1 MVTLADQPAQNVFWF
16 SEYFLMPKPTGKKA
30 TNLRELLQHLQEMS
44 EPVLEYHFWQ
54 SRLTITQTA
63 VEYPNDFALWAAKAL
78 NDPNLAERLSSVDPL
93 DYEDLTQIR
102 EALVELLEEYLW
114 DFPYNPQVRPGYEL
128 YFCEASVVVVSSD
141 IAAQTLREFCA
152 GLQTVGLDSIYYH
165 FVEARRRLANLKGVK
180 DDFSH
185 WIESN
190 FELPDLVSAIRE
202 IDVYFYTL
210 PEVRDTLLSLVKD
223 HTGGACDPVE

>member
-30 TNLRELLQHLQEMS
+30 TNLRELLQHLQVMS

-54 SRLTITQTA
+54 SRLSITQTA

-93 DYEDLTQIR
+93 DYEYLTQIR

-114 DFPYNPQVRPGYEL
+114 DFPYNPQVRPGY
-128 YFCEASVVVVSSD
+128 
-141 IAAQTLREFCA
+141 
-152 GLQTVGLDSIYYH
+152 
-165 FVEARRRLANLKGVK
+165 
-180 DDFSH
+180 
-185 WIESN
+185 
-190 FELPDLVSAIRE
+190 
-202 IDVYFYTL
+202 
-210 PEVRDTLLSLVKD
+210 
-223 HTGGACDPVE
+223 

>member
-1 MVTLADQPAQNVFWF
+1 MDTLADQPAQNVFWF

-44 EPVLEYHFWQ
+44 EPVLEYHLWQ
-54 SRLTITQTA
+54 SRLTLTQTA

-78 NDPNLAERLSSVDPL
+78 NDPNLAERLSSVDPF

-128 YFCEASVVVVSSD
+128 YFCEASVVVASSD
-141 IAAQTLREFCA
+141 IAAQTLRQFCGA
-152 GLQTVGLDSIYYH
+152 LKIVGLDSIYYH
-165 FVEARRRLANLKGVK
+165 FVEARRRLGNVKGRK

-185 WIESN
+185 WIETN
-190 FELPDLVSAIRE
+190 FELPDLVSAIRD

-210 PEVRDTLLSLVKD
+210 PEVRDTFLSLVKE
-223 HTGGACDPVE
+223 HTGDACESTE